1 MIEGEHGL
9 GVFGVRAQ
17 RRCVRR
23 AGWCLNVA
31 ACVCGVDD
39 ARNQALGL
47 INIQTG
53 SAAGQAVGL
62 EAVENARDTRAINAD
77 GAELIGV
84 CEDLVRLA
92 L

>member
-1 MIEGEHGL
+1 M
-9 GVFGVRAQ
+9 
-17 RRCVRR
+17 
-23 AGWCLNVA
+23 
-31 ACVCGVDD
+31 CGVDD

-53 SAAGQAVGL
+53 SAAGQAIGL
-62 EAVENARDTRAINAD
+62 EAVENARDTRAIDAD

-84 CEDLVRLA
+84 REDLVRLA